1 MMRPRN
7 GRNVARAIEGARH
20 DVVNGMAT
28 TLTEN
33 FAETVFQ
40 QRSASDDLLEY
51 RFGARTTCDPAHSS
65 SGRQAGR
72 A

>member
-1 MMRPRN
+1 MVRPRN

-33 FAETVFQ
+33 FAKTAFQ
-40 QRSASDDLLEY
+40 QQKCE
-51 RFGARTTCDPAHSS
+51 
-65 SGRQAGR
+65 
-72 A
+72 

>member
-1 MMRPRN
+1 MHCSEDPMVRPRN
-7 GRNVARAIEGARH
+7 ERNVARAIDGARY

-33 FAETVFQ
+33 FAET
-40 QRSASDDLLEY
+40 
-51 RFGARTTCDPAHSS
+51 TTCDPAHRS
-65 SGRQAGR
+65 SGRHAGR

>member
-1 MMRPRN
+1 MVRPRN
-7 GRNVARAIEGARH
+7 GRNVARAIDGARY
-20 DVVNGMAT
+20 DVVNGMTT

-33 FAETVFQ
+33 FAKTLFQ
-40 QRSASDDLLEY
+40 QRKCGDDLLEY

-65 SGRQAGR
+65 SGRHDGR